1 MPLLVQQSLRSE
13 EPKALS
19 SVDLDGTADSFPYS
33 SAQRAFLILQNSSG
47 SPVTVTLLGDE
58 ATSVN
63 RQGITSVD
71 VSGGKEVTVPAN
83 GSQVVDLINAGAY
96 LSDSDGLPEITGATS
111 VISAALVTA

>member
-1 MPLLVQQSLRSE
+1 MPLLVQQSLRSS

-19 SVDLDGTADSFPYS
+19 FVDLDGTTDSFPYS

-58 ATSVN
+58 ATAVN
-63 RQGITSVD
+63 RQGITSID

-96 LSDSDGLPEITGATS
+96 LTDANGMPDITGATS